1 MLSKI
6 IIDKLRT
13 SSISLL
19 MLSFFYNHYL
29 IFIFERTFLKFS
41 KFINFL
47 VQVFYSYIDYIQK
60 DIKFCIFNDN

>member
-19 MLSFFYNHYL
+19 MLSFFYNQYL
-29 IFIFERTFLKFS
+29 IFIFERTFLKYS
-41 KFINFL
+41 KFINFV
-47 VQVFYSYIDYIQK
+47 VQVFLKKKIK